1 MTAINERQPCIIFYQ
16 TNSRPVDQLVKYMI
30 DVAMGM
36 HYIAEKG
43 LIHRVCVY
51 MCMVKT

>member
-1 MTAINERQPCIIFYQ
+1 M
-16 TNSRPVDQLVKYMI
+16 DQLVKYMI

-51 MCMVKT
+51 MLKHDRVMLYTPSSS